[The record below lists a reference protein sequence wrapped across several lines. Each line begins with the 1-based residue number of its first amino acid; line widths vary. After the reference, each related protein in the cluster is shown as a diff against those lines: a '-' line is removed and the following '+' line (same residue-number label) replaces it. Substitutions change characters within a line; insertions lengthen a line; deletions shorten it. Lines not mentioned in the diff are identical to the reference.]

1 MIVPLTIKY
10 TSDNNELVFQNVI
23 KGTNIYKY
31 TVSETKKGNLL
42 GLTDAEIEK
51 LLKNKTICAMQ

>member
-1 MIVPLTIKY
+1 MIVPLTIKFA
-10 TSDNNELVFQNVI
+10 SDNNELVFQNVI
-23 KGTNIYKY
+23 KGMNIYKY
-31 TVSETKKGNLL
+31 TVSETKLDRLL

>member
-1 MIVPLTIKY
+1 MIVPLTIKFI
-10 TSDNNELVFQNVI
+10 SDNNELVFQNVI